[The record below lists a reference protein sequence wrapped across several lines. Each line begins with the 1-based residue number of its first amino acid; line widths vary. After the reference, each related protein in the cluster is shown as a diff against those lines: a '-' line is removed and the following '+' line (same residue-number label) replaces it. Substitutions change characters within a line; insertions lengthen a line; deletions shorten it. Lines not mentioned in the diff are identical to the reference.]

1 MMDVSQYRLLR
12 TKIGGHVVSFEAAPW
27 ENYSTA
33 TSTLLHQITNQ
44 NYKVGDNNLF
54 CRQRKA
60 VCSCQMFR
68 ICLKLALLLRG
79 LQESFNPLT
88 TVLEARDENE
98 FTLQLIEVKLRN
110 EATKQRKRSSSDE
123 QVSRRRAAEQQIWRK
138 DKTKAKVIKR
148 ALKLLSYPAR
158 ENDSI
163 SFTFMVRS
171 GTLDFSARVIDTDDS
186 SSYSHFTAS
195 LRKAP
200 FATSHLVKKRI
211 SYIAKAT
218 SILGW
223 QVWPC
228 CHWICFSLIQERLQ
242 IRPRWR

>member
-79 LQESFNPLT
+79 LLESFNPLT
-88 TVLEARDENE
+88 IALDALDENE
-98 FTLQLIEVKLRN
+98 FTLELVKKLRN
-110 EATKQRKRSSSDE
+110 EAIKHRKRSSSDE
-123 QVSRRRAAEQQIWRK
+123 QVLRMRKVTCTVNAVSHRQVIESEIARRSRRKAAEQQI
-138 DKTKAKVIKR
+138 
-148 ALKLLSYPAR
+148 
-158 ENDSI
+158 
-163 SFTFMVRS
+163 
-171 GTLDFSARVIDTDDS
+171 
-186 SSYSHFTAS
+186 
-195 LRKAP
+195 
-200 FATSHLVKKRI
+200 
-211 SYIAKAT
+211 
-218 SILGW
+218 
-223 QVWPC
+223 
-228 CHWICFSLIQERLQ
+228 
-242 IRPRWR
+242 